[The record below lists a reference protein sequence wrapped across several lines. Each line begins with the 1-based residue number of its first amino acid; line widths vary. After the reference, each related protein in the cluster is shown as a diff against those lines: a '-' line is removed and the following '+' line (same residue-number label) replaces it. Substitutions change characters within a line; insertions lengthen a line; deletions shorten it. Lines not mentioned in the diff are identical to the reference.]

1 MEKKVN
7 KANLKDIKNINIK
20 MNNDGNIIEQLKNIY
35 KKNLVKKH
43 IILFF
48 IMTIIFV
55 SYFIYNINLYKTGSI
70 SIPDGIVTN
79 SFWNMVKENFFICAV
94 IIFAGITP
102 YACISIIGIIQ
113 AALLVYDMILR
124 YVYGSSTLPTLFVGG
139 IIEIIGFS
147 LCIAVGLYYCK
158 LSTMK
163 SKYNNF
169 SSFSFNDIK
178 KQLYELRKNKK
189 KVDEIERKKEKKY
202 KKIQEYNVK
211 VPYGKFV
218 LFGLISFIISFVG
231 LLITRI

>member
-55 SYFIYNINLYKTGSI
+55 SYFIYNINLYKSGNI

-147 LCIAVGLYYCK
+147 LCIAAGLY
-158 LSTMK
+158 
-163 SKYNNF
+163 
-169 SSFSFNDIK
+169 
-178 KQLYELRKNKK
+178 
-189 KVDEIERKKEKKY
+189 
-202 KKIQEYNVK
+202 
-211 VPYGKFV
+211 
-218 LFGLISFIISFVG
+218 
-231 LLITRI
+231 